1 MVLALLSLVVGIAAG
16 FIGILFHLTLDHVE
30 HLRAALVARAHT
42 DGVFGGMLFVALCAV
57 AISLTVWCVSRLA
70 PQASGSGIPHVEAVL
85 NGIAPPARIILVPIK
100 FIGGTLAIGSGLALG
115 REGPS
120 VQMGASIAYWIGQQC
135 KRSDVD
141 CRVLLAAGAGA
152 GLATAFNAPLAGA
165 LFVLEE
171 LMRKFETRTAIAAL
185 GASVTAICVARLFLG
200 NRLDFHVEGVA
211 ALDTAAI
218 LLCILLGALAGI
230 VGVLYNRIILASMAL
245 MNRCERYHPAL
256 RGALAGI
263 VIGVLALFFPHL
275 VGDGGTLTQSVLSPP
290 ASLALSLI
298 PLYFLFR
305 FVLGAFS
312 YSVGTPGGLFAPM
325 LTLGAFLGIMFVSV
339 CEPVFPEANLHYQA
353 AAIIGMAAFFT
364 AVVRAPLTGMILVV
378 EMTGVSTLL
387 LPLLG
392 ACFAAMVVPTLLGNS
407 PIYESLSHTRN
418 PGQK

>member
-1 MVLALLSLVVGIAAG
+1 MLSLLSLVVGVAAG
-16 FIGILFHLTLDHVE
+16 FIGVLFHLTLDQAE
-30 HLRAALVARAHT
+30 HLRGALVARAHG
-42 DGVFGGMLFVALCAV
+42 DGIFGWLLFIALSTA

-85 NGIAPPARIILVPIK
+85 KGLLPPARIILVPIK
-100 FIGGTLAIGSGLALG
+100 FLGGTLAIGSGLALG

-135 KRSDVD
+135 RRSAVD

-165 LFVLEE
+165 IFVLEE
-171 LMRKFETRTAIAAL
+171 LVRRFETRTAIAAL
-185 GASVTAICVARLFLG
+185 GASVTAICVARLVLG
-200 NRLDFHVEGVA
+200 NRLDFQLADVA

-218 LLCILLGALAGI
+218 LLCVLLGALAGI
-230 VGVLYNRIILASMAL
+230 AGVLYNRAIIGSLGL
-245 MNRCERYHPAL
+245 MHRYERYHPAL
-256 RGALAGI
+256 RGAVAGAI
-263 VIGVLALFFPHL
+263 IGVLALCFPHL
-275 VGDGGTLTQSVLSPP
+275 VGGGEALAQGALALPG
-290 ASLALSLI
+290 ALALSMV
-298 PLYFLFR
+298 PVYFLFR

-325 LTLGAFLGIMFVSV
+325 LALGALLGTMFASA
-339 CEPVFPEANLHYQA
+339 CDAVFPGGHLPYPS

-364 AVVRAPLTGMILVV
+364 AVVRAPLTGMILVL

-392 ACFAAMVVPTLLGNS
+392 ACFAAMVVPTLLGNR
-407 PIYESLSHTRN
+407 PIYDALSHN
-418 PGQK
+418 QKPESA